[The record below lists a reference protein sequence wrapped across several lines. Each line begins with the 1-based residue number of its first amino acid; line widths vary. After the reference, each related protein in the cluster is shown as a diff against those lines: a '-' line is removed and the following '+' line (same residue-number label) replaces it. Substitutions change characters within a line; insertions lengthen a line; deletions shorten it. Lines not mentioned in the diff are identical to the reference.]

1 MKQHIDMIVMLVV
14 AFLLITK
21 PNVLVNFVNSTIGRF
36 VLVGTMLFALL
47 HSTLS
52 GVFVAI
58 LFVLLSEEVFEGME
72 NEKAEEAAKERYEEY
87 ASILKLKTETCKNG
101 KFIVGEKEYS
111 LEEIKQRYPNIKFTN
126 SPCNPCDENCA
137 YSCDG
142 PCLGATTSAVEQM
155 TVIDKMRSISSRG
168 TAVPD
173 RAGNAKKK
181 VDEKQE

>member
-21 PNVLVNFVNSTIGRF
+21 PNVLVKFVKSTMGRL
-36 VLVGTMLFALL
+36 VLVCAMLFALL

-72 NEKAEEAAKERYEEY
+72 NEKSEEAAKKRYGKYE
-87 ASILKLKTETCKNG
+87 SILKLKTETCKNG

-126 SPCNPCDENCA
+126 STCNPCDEDCA

-142 PCLGATTSAVEQM
+142 PCLGGTTSSVEQL
-155 TVIDKMRSISSRG
+155 TVLDKIKSEHARG
-168 TAVPD
+168 VDVPQ
-173 RAGNAKKK
+173 RGGNNTKKK
-181 VDEKQE
+181 DKE

>member
-14 AFLLITK
+14 AFLLMTK
-21 PNVLVNFVNSTIGRF
+21 PNVLVNFVNSTLGRLT
-36 VLVGTMLFALL
+36 LVGAMLFALL

-58 LFVLLSEEVFEGME
+58 LFVLLSEEVFEGMD
-72 NEKAEEAAKERYEEY
+72 NQKAEEAAKERYDEY
-87 ASILKLKTETCKNG
+87 ESILKLKTETCKNG

-155 TVIDKMRSISSRG
+155 SIREKLTPVLSRG

-173 RAGNAKKK
+173 RGGNAKNA
-181 VDEKQE
+181 EQE

>member
-14 AFLLITK
+14 AFLLMTK
-21 PNVLVNFVNSTIGRF
+21 PNVLVNFVNSTLGRLT
-36 VLVGTMLFALL
+36 LVGAMLFALL

-58 LFVLLSEEVFEGME
+58 LFVLLSEEVFEGMD
-72 NEKAEEAAKERYEEY
+72 NQKAEEAAKERYDEY
-87 ASILKLKTETCKNG
+87 ESILKLKTETCKNG

-155 TVIDKMRSISSRG
+155 STMDRLKSFLSRG

-173 RAGNAKKK
+173 RGGNAKNA
-181 VDEKQE
+181 EQE

>member
-14 AFLLITK
+14 AFLLFTK
-21 PNVLVNFVNSTIGRF
+21 PNVLVKFVKSTLGRL

-52 GVFVAI
+52 GLFVAI

-72 NEKAEEAAKERYEEY
+72 NEKAEEAAKERYGEY
-87 ASILKLKTETCKNG
+87 ESILKLKTETCKNG
-101 KFIVGEKEYS
+101 KFIVGDKEYS

-126 SPCNPCDENCA
+126 STCNPCDEDCA

-142 PCLGATTSAVEQM
+142 PCLGGTTSSVEQLTGM
-155 TVIDKMRSISSRG
+155 DKIKGVSTRG
-168 TAVPD
+168 VNVPN
-173 RAGNAKKK
+173 RGGNNTKNE
-181 VDEKQE
+181 EKE

>member
-14 AFLLITK
+14 AFLLMTK
-21 PNVLVNFVNSTIGRF
+21 PNVLVNFVNSTLGRLT
-36 VLVGTMLFALL
+36 LVGAMLFALL

-58 LFVLLSEEVFEGME
+58 LFVLLSEEVFEGMD
-72 NEKAEEAAKERYEEY
+72 NQKAEEAAKERYDEY
-87 ASILKLKTETCKNG
+87 ESILKLKTETCKNG

-142 PCLGATTSAVEQM
+142 PCLGGTTSSVEQLSNIERM
-155 TVIDKMRSISSRG
+155 KPMASRG
-168 TAVPD
+168 TAVPG
-173 RAGNAKKK
+173 RGGNAKKK
-181 VDEKQE
+181 VEQE

>member
-14 AFLLITK
+14 AFLLMTK
-21 PNVLVNFVNSTIGRF
+21 PNVLVNFVNSTLGRLT
-36 VLVGTMLFALL
+36 LVGAMLFALL

-58 LFVLLSEEVFEGME
+58 LFVLLSEEVFEGMD
-72 NEKAEEAAKERYEEY
+72 NQKAEEAAKERYDEY
-87 ASILKLKTETCKNG
+87 ESILKLKTETCKNG

-155 TVIDKMRSISSRG
+155 STMDRLKPSPSRG
-168 TAVPD
+168 TAVPG
-173 RAGNAKKK
+173 RGGNAKNA
-181 VDEKQE
+181 EQE

>member
-14 AFLLITK
+14 AFLLFTK

-36 VLVGTMLFALL
+36 VLVGAMLFALL

-58 LFVLLSEEVFEGME
+58 LFVLLSEEVFEGMD
-72 NEKAEEAAKERYEEY
+72 NEKAEDAAKERYGEF
-87 ASILKLKTETCKNG
+87 SKILKLKTEHCKNG
-101 KFIVGEKEYS
+101 KFIVGEKEYT

-126 SPCNPCDENCA
+126 SECNPCDEDCA

-142 PCLGATTSAVEQM
+142 PCLGATTSAVEQL
-155 TVIDKMRSISSRG
+155 TVMEGFKSQCSRG
-168 TAVPD
+168 IAVPE
-173 RAGNAKKK
+173 RGGNNKKR
-181 VDEKQE
+181 VPEEE